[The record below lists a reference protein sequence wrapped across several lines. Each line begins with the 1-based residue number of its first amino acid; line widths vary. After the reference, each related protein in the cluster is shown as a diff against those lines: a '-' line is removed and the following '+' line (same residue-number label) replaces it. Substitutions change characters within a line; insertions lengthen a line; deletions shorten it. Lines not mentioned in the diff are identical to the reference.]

1 MVRPSVDLMSTW
13 TTLEMIAARQA
24 KTCAPVRAKCI
35 IRTIDRRAPRV
46 CGKTGN
52 ADFKRRRLLAEHA
65 LQPAHEP
72 YRHALYLPRSKILP
86 QPSGVFPR
94 LISLHRSVRALSSV
108 GTRNQALPLGRP
120 PTFRRLPPVA
130 PGRVFSGRRLQAA
143 VAPSG
148 HGPDPSRHLDGS
160 TAASARNPAQA
171 RDGDGVSGSPAR
183 RGSQGISPPERGSG
197 RERHCDIEDL
207 GGTIH
212 DDAQI
217 LSASV
222 PQSLVSEAGQHRHQA

>member
-24 KTCAPVRAKCI
+24 KTCAPVRAKRS

-86 QPSGVFPR
+86 QPSGVFPVLYLCIGAFGHCRRSEQEIKRYLWAGR
-94 LISLHRSVRALSSV
+94 LHFVDCRLSRRVRSSLDADRKRH
-108 GTRNQALPLGRP
+108 
-120 PTFRRLPPVA
+120 
-130 PGRVFSGRRLQAA
+130 
-143 VAPSG
+143 APSG
-148 HGPDPSRHLDGS
+148 HGPDPTRHLDSS
-160 TAASARNPAQA
+160 TAASTRSPAQA

-183 RGSQGISPPERGSG
+183 RGLQGISPPKGGRG
-197 RERHCDIEDL
+197 RERRSDIEDL
-207 GGTIH
+207 GDTIH

-217 LSASV
+217 LSAGV
-222 PQSLVSEAGQHRHQA
+222 PQSLVSEARQHGHQA